1 MCGISIMDYC
11 FYVLRVVVMVVVFK
25 LNDKLEKEGSSVL
38 VGI

>member
-1 MCGISIMDYC
+1 MFGNSIMDYC